1 MGGASD
7 RREIV
12 RALAAVWMARPLAAD
27 SAEGIA
33 RWWFDWEGK
42 VTNNELVA
50 ALDWLV
56 RHELIAAVDTVDGRC
71 RYYRI
76 ARDEEFI
83 AVLTDLDVH

>member
-1 MGGASD
+1 MNGAAD
-7 RREIV
+7 LRTIV
-12 RALAAVWMARPLAAD
+12 RALATLWMARPLASD

-56 RHELIAAVDTVDGRC
+56 QQELIAEVDTVDGRC

-76 ARDEEFI
+76 AGDEEFI
-83 AVLTDLDVH
+83 ALLTDTDTH

>member
-1 MGGASD
+1 M
-7 RREIV
+7 REIV
-12 RALAAVWMARPLAAD
+12 RALATVWMARPLAAD

-33 RWWFDWEGK
+33 RWWFDWEGR

-56 RHELIAAVDTVDGRC
+56 RHELIAAVETVDGRC

-76 ARDEEFI
+76 AGDEEFL
-83 AVLTDLDVH
+83 ALLTDRDLH